1 MVKQLL
7 KGPAARRGAAG
18 RLAAVVLLGAA
29 GALTIWRYEDALSRA
44 SVALD
49 AHGDAAL
56 TQALVATFWHER
68 EAMNEY
74 FLAPSP
80 AVSNEVSAQ
89 QTRFAA
95 TSARSEERRVG

>member
-7 KGPAARRGAAG
+7 KGPAARRVAAVSLAAGVVIGAAVG
-18 RLAAVVLLGAA
+18 
-29 GALTIWRYEDALSRA
+29 LTTWRYDDALSRA
-44 SVALD
+44 SVAVD
-49 AHGDAAL
+49 AQGDAAL
-56 TQALVATFWHER
+56 TQTLVATFWHER

-74 FLAPSP
+74 FLAQSP

-95 TSARSEERRVG
+95 PSGTPGAGQA